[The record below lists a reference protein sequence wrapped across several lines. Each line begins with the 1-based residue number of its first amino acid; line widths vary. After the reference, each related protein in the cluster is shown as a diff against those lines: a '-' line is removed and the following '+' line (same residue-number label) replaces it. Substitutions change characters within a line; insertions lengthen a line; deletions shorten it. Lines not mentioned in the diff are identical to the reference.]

1 MPSYQ
6 QLSSANPEG
15 KRTLERIIAL
25 RKKLKAEI
33 PKKQMDETLLLATWN
48 IREFDSP
55 AYGKRMTEALYYIA
69 EIIAA
74 FDLVA
79 VQEVRDDLTS
89 LNDVMKIL
97 GDNWDY
103 IFSDVTEGSPGN
115 KERMAFVFDK
125 RKVKP
130 GGLVGELV
138 FPPIEKKV
146 LNPATGKKET
156 VYEAVLQSART
167 PFLVGFKAGWA
178 DFVLTTVHI
187 LWGTDEAE
195 DPQRVKEI
203 DTIASLLKQK
213 STKAYEW
220 SRNFILLG
228 DFNIFSNSDE
238 TFKALTKNGFE
249 VPDELMGSA
258 SNAGKNREYD
268 QVAFHDRK
276 NKFET
281 TGKAGVFD
289 FYDTV
294 YTAVDEAIYIPDMG
308 TAYHTT
314 AKGTPRSDKSAYYKT
329 YWRTHQMSDHL
340 PKWVEL
346 KIDFTETF
354 LQKKLAGD

>member
-6 QLSSANPEG
+6 PLSSSTPAG
-15 KRTLERIIAL
+15 KRTIERIIAL
-25 RKKLKAEI
+25 RNKLKAEV
-33 PKKQMDETLLLATWN
+33 PKKQLDETLLLATWN

-55 AYGKRMTEALYYIA
+55 SYGKRMTEALYYIA
-69 EIIAA
+69 EIVSA
-74 FDLVA
+74 FDLIA
-79 VQEVRDDLTS
+79 VQEVREDLTS
-89 LNDVMKIL
+89 LNDLMKIL

-103 IFSDVTEGSPGN
+103 IFSDITEGSQGN
-115 KERMAFVFDK
+115 NERTAFIYDK

-130 GGLVGELV
+130 AGLVGEIV
-138 FPPIEKKV
+138 FPPIEKKITDS
-146 LNPATGKKET
+146 TGKKIT
-156 VYEAVLQSART
+156 VYEPVLQSART

-187 LWGTDEAE
+187 LWGKDIAN

-203 DTIASLLKQK
+203 DTIAAILKDK

-228 DFNIFSNSDE
+228 DFNIFTNTDE
-238 TFKALTKNGFE
+238 TFKALTKNGFD
-249 VPDELMGSA
+249 VPPEMMGA
-258 SNAGKNREYD
+258 KSNAGKDREYD
-268 QVAFHDRK
+268 QIAFHDRV
-276 NKFET
+276 NKFEM

-294 YTAVDEAIYIPDMG
+294 YTLADEAAYVTDMG
-308 TAYHTT
+308 EAYH
-314 AKGTPRSDKSAYYKT
+314 KKDDGKPRQNKTLYYKT

-346 KIDFTETF
+346 KIDFSEAF
-354 LQKKLAGD
+354 LQKKLAGG

>member
-6 QLSSANPEG
+6 PLSIATPAG
-15 KRTLERIIAL
+15 KRTIERIIAL
-25 RKKLKAEI
+25 RNKLKTEV
-33 PKKQMDETLLLATWN
+33 PKKQLDETLLLATWN

-55 AYGKRMTEALYYIA
+55 AYGKRMMEALYYIA
-69 EIIAA
+69 EIISA
-74 FDLVA
+74 FDLIA

-97 GDNWDY
+97 GDDWGY
-103 IFSDVTEGSPGN
+103 IFSDITEGSQGN
-115 KERMAFVFDK
+115 NERTAFIFDK

-130 GGLVGELV
+130 AGLVGEIV
-138 FPPIEKKV
+138 FPPIEKKITDI
-146 LNPATGKKET
+146 NNKKIT
-156 VYEAVLQSART
+156 VYEPVLQSART

-187 LWGTDEAE
+187 LWGKDEAN

-203 DTIASLLKQK
+203 DTIAAILKEK

-228 DFNIFSNSDE
+228 DFNIFTNTDE
-238 TFKALTKNGFE
+238 TFKALTKNGFD
-249 VPDELMGSA
+249 VPPEMMGA
-258 SNAGKNREYD
+258 KSNAGKDREYD
-268 QVAFHDRK
+268 QIAFQDRV

-289 FYDTV
+289 YYDTV
-294 YTAVDEAIYIPDMG
+294 YTLADEAAYIPDMG
-308 TAYHTT
+308 PAYNTT
-314 AKGTPRSDKSAYYKT
+314 EDGKPRSNKTLYYKT
-329 YWRTHQMSDHL
+329 YWRTYQMSDHL

-346 KIDFTETF
+346 KIDFSEAF
-354 LQKKLAGD
+354 LQKKLAGG

>member
-6 QLSSANPEG
+6 PLNIATPAG
-15 KRTLERIIAL
+15 KRTIERIIAL
-25 RKKLKAEI
+25 RSKLKTEI
-33 PKKQMDETLLLATWN
+33 PKKQLDETLLLATWN
-48 IREFDSP
+48 IREFDSA

-69 EIIAA
+69 EIISA

-89 LNDVMKIL
+89 LNDLMKIL
-97 GDNWDY
+97 GDSWDY
-103 IFSDVTEGSPGN
+103 MFTDVTEGSQGN
-115 KERMAFVFDK
+115 KERTAFIFDK

-130 GGLVGELV
+130 AGLVGEIV

-146 LNPATGKKET
+146 INPVTNKKET
-156 VYEAVLQSART
+156 VYEPVLQSART

-187 LWGTDEAE
+187 IWGNDKAD

-203 DTIASLLKQK
+203 DTIAAILKDK
-213 STKAYEW
+213 STNAYEW

-228 DFNIFSNSDE
+228 DFNIFSNTDD
-238 TFKALTKNGFE
+238 TFKALIKNGFD
-249 VPDELMGSA
+249 VPPEMMGA
-258 SNAGKNREYD
+258 NSNANKDREYD
-268 QVAFHDRK
+268 QIAFQDREK
-276 NKFET
+276 KFET

-289 FYDTV
+289 YYDTV
-294 YTAVDEAIYIPDMG
+294 YTLADETVYIPDMG

-314 AKGTPRSDKSAYYKT
+314 EDGKPRQNKTAYYKT

-346 KIDFTETF
+346 K
-354 LQKKLAGD
+354 